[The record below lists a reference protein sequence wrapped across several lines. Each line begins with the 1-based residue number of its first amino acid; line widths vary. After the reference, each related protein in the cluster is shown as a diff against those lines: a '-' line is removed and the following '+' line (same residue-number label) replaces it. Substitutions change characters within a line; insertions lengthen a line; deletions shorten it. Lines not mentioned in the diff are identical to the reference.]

1 MRSFPILA
9 VGLILVGAG
18 CSLPKPPPVTAVPGQ
33 RAVTVDLDKQRQPDM
48 PCISFRHR
56 QGFEQWLNAYEKG
69 DDDLA
74 VNLAIN
80 AKLPKKPP
88 SKLIQDLR
96 MSLNKGDFPE
106 YLCALDDAG
115 DSVAWVAD
123 ATGASLTECVT
134 RTYVSVGGKGVISE
148 IKTLRLRSGQAP
160 GRPASC
166 TQLCKPRVQSP
177 ETFLWQCDFR
187 TEDKRV
193 TWVEAYMDRKTGET
207 RLGDCWKDDLGML
220 MGCTAP

>member
-1 MRSFPILA
+1 MRPFPILVA
-9 VGLILVGAG
+9 VLILVGAG

-33 RAVTVDLDKQRQPDM
+33 RAVTLDLDKQKQPDL

-56 QGFEQWLNAYEKG
+56 QGFEQWLDAYEKG
-69 DDDLA
+69 GDDLA
-74 VNLAIN
+74 VNLALN
-80 AKLPKKPP
+80 AKLPKTPP
-88 SKLIQDLR
+88 LKLVQDLR

-115 DSVAWVAD
+115 DNVAWTAD
-123 ATGASLTECVT
+123 ATGAALTECVT

-148 IKTLRLRSGQAP
+148 IKTK

-166 TQLCKPRVQSP
+166 AQLCKPRVQSP
-177 ETFLWQCDFR
+177 ETFLWQCDAR
-187 TEDKRV
+187 TEGERV

-220 MGCTAP
+220 AGCTAP